1 MDRVEEMCLFVRV
14 AEARSFTAAAARLNL
29 SKSVV
34 SRRVAEL
41 EARLGARL
49 LNRTTRH
56 ISLTEVG
63 EAFYRRVVQILSDI
77 GEAERAVA
85 DMHGA
90 PRGVLKVAAPMSFGM
105 LHLARAVAAFMDTYP
120 EIRVEMDLN
129 DRFVDLVEEGY
140 DVAVRIARLK
150 DSSLVA
156 RRLCGARMVYCA
168 SPAYLRRRGTPALP
182 EEVAGHDCLLY
193 ANAPQPDQWP
203 FRVAPASPELRTVRV
218 GSRLCA
224 NNGDVLREA
233 AVAGQG
239 IAHLP
244 TFIVG
249 EELASGRLEPVL
261 QEWTVSEGA
270 IHCVYPAN
278 RHLSPKV
285 RVFVDFLA
293 GRFGPVPYWDAGL
306 TILKGG

>member
-140 DVAVRIARLK
+140 DVAVRI
-150 DSSLVA
+150 
-156 RRLCGARMVYCA
+156 
-168 SPAYLRRRGTPALP
+168 
-182 EEVAGHDCLLY
+182 
-193 ANAPQPDQWP
+193 
-203 FRVAPASPELRTVRV
+203 
-218 GSRLCA
+218 
-224 NNGDVLREA
+224 
-233 AVAGQG
+233 
-239 IAHLP
+239 
-244 TFIVG
+244 
-249 EELASGRLEPVL
+249 
-261 QEWTVSEGA
+261 
-270 IHCVYPAN
+270 
-278 RHLSPKV
+278 LS
-285 RVFVDFLA
+285 
-293 GRFGPVPYWDAGL
+293 
-306 TILKGG
+306 